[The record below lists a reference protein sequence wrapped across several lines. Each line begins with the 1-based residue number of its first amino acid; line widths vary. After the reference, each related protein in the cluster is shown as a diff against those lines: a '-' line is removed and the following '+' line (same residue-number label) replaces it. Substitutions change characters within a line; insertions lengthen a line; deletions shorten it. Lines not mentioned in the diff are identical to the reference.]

1 MIGTGA
7 QAALHRGLRGGS
19 AVSGGPPPLLL
30 APAWVAR
37 SGGRMVPLGNAA
49 GPLTFV
55 TFTGAAAAVLE
66 GDP

>member
-1 MIGTGA
+1 MPRLLYA
-7 QAALHRGLRGGS
+7 VDYAAAPLYL
-19 AVSGGPPPLLL
+19 AGPPPLLL

-66 GDP
+66 GDL